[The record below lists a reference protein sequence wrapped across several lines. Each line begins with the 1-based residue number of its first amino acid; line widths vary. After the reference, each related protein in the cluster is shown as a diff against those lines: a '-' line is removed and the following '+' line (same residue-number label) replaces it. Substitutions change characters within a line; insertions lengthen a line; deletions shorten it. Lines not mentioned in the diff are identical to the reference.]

1 MCLPYSPNPKPG
13 HSENTPASRTERRLA
28 FGLSVASVSSQKKV
42 AVRERDDVKPEPAEL
57 VEA

>member
-28 FGLSVASVSSQKKV
+28 FGLGVAAVNSQKKV
-42 AVRERDDVKPEPAEL
+42 AARKRGDVKPEPAEL